1 MNVAI
6 KVFTLA
12 AMIRVL
18 IATDKPWLCAVV
30 YAGVAFL
37 INMAFRFGE
46 TVLSVALTA
55 GLIFIAVFVYFWILD
70 RFEPSSIVWW
80 IIAIIGVLIVFF

>member
-18 IATDKPWLCAVV
+18 IATDKPWLCAVICT
-30 YAGVAFL
+30 GVAFL
-37 INMAFRFGE
+37 INMTTITNRAPFYSCGN
-46 TVLSVALTA
+46 TA
-55 GLIFIAVFVYFWILD
+55 DEG
-70 RFEPSSIVWW
+70 
-80 IIAIIGVLIVFF
+80 

>member
-12 AMIRVL
+12 ALIRVL
-18 IATDKPWLCAVV
+18 IATDKPWLCAAI
-30 YAGVAFL
+30 YTGVAFL

-46 TVLSVALTA
+46 TILSVALTA
-55 GLIFIAVFVYFWILD
+55 GLIFIAASVYFWILD
-70 RFEPSSIVWW
+70 RLEPSSIVWW
-80 IIAIIGVLIVFF
+80 IIAVIGVPIVFF